1 MSGLVRVNP
10 SAKAG
15 TASVEAKAAAKVTDR
30 FIAII
35 LSGACIID
43 AFILTVTWLYR
54 FRLPIKKY

>member
-35 LSGACIID
+35 ISEAWVID
-43 AFILTVTWLYR
+43 AFILTVT
-54 FRLPIKKY
+54 